1 MRSSNPILNSEQ
13 LTKSRHSAKAMT
25 MGGTIGKTI
34 IALILLIATAGYSY
48 YLTATGTLNSKV
60 FIGCLIVAFIIGLVT
75 SFSPRIAPITTP
87 IYAAVEGILIGNIS
101 AVYEASY
108 GMIVLQA
115 VLLTIAIIAGT
126 LICYATGLVKVTHR
140 FRSIVFG
147 LTIGVF
153 LFYLLTMVLQL
164 FHVPIPYI
172 HQSGPIGIFVSLAIL
187 VIASLNLFLDF
198 DLITKSVRQGA
209 PKEFE
214 WYCAFGLL
222 VTVIWVYIEALR
234 FLSRLRD

>member
-13 LTKSRHSAKAMT
+13 LAKSRHSAKAMT

>member
-25 MGGTIGKTI
+25 IGGTIGKTI

-164 FHVPIPYI
+164 FHVPIPYL

-198 DLITKSVRQGA
+198 DLITTSVRQGA

>member
-1 MRSSNPILNSEQ
+1 MRSSNPILNSER
-13 LTKSRHSAKAMT
+13 LTKSRYSAQAMT
-25 MGGTIGKTI
+25 LGGTIGKTI
-34 IALILLIATAGYSY
+34 IALILLIATAGYSF
-48 YLTATGTLNSKV
+48 YLTSTGTLNSKV
-60 FIGCLIVAFIIGLVT
+60 FIGCLIIALILGVVT

-101 AVYEASY
+101 AVYEATY

-126 LICYATGLVKVTHR
+126 LICYATGIVKVTHR

-147 LTIGVF
+147 LTLGVF
-153 LFYLLTMVLQL
+153 IFYLLTMILQL

-172 HQSGPIGIFVSLAIL
+172 HQSGPIGLFVSLAIL
-187 VIASLNLFLDF
+187 IIASLNLFLDF
-198 DLITKSVRQGA
+198 DLITTSVRQGA

>member
-1 MRSSNPILNSEQ
+1 MRSSNPILNSER
-13 LTKSRHSAKAMT
+13 LTKSRHSAQAMT
-25 MGGTIGKTI
+25 LGGTIGKTI
-34 IALILLIATAGYSY
+34 IALILLIATAGYSF

-60 FIGCLIVAFIIGLVT
+60 FIGCLIIAFIIGLVT

-101 AVYEASY
+101 AVYEATY

-140 FRSIVFG
+140 FRSIVLG

-198 DLITKSVRQGA
+198 DLITTSVRQGA

>member
-13 LTKSRHSAKAMT
+13 LAKSRHSAKAMT

-101 AVYEASY
+101 AVYEATY

-153 LFYLLTMVLQL
+153 IFYLLTMVLQL

-198 DLITKSVRQGA
+198 DLITTSVRQGA

>member
-1 MRSSNPILNSEQ
+1 MRSSNPILNSER
-13 LTKSRHSAKAMT
+13 LTKSKHAAKAMT
-25 MGGTIGKTI
+25 IGGTIGKTI
-34 IALILLIATAGYSY
+34 IALILLIATAGYSF

-101 AVYEASY
+101 AVYEATY

-153 LFYLLTMVLQL
+153 IFYLLTMVLQL

-198 DLITKSVRQGA
+198 DLITTSVRQGA